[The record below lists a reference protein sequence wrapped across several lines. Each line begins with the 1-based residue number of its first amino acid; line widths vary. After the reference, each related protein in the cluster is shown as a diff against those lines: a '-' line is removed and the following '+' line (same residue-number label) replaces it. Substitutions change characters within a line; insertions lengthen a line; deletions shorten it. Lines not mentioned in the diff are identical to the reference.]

1 MKRSIQRAVAILF
14 IVALAAGIVACN
26 IISYNSVYHQ
36 KMQEW
41 HEDAKAAAGITVM
54 FLDNV
59 GLDSLT
65 VSETADEY
73 VDMRR
78 ILRLICQDNSLEYL
92 YIYTVDS
99 NEIRHFIMT
108 VASDDDDDELV
119 RTKRGLGATS
129 DEELDAQERAAL
141 NGEESDKPILLDNDF
156 GQDLAWAMPYKN
168 AEGDVVALIGAD
180 NGLIVSEEEIVAQF
194 AITVIPLMA
203 VMVLSFLAVFILLRR
218 RVIIPIRMISARMNE
233 FNPAEEPEPLQI
245 SSQDEMRQIADAF
258 ENMAGDIRTYIKD
271 ITAITIEQEQ
281 TKTQMNI
288 ARRIQNGMV
297 PATFHETANN
307 IDVAAM
313 MQPAQEVG
321 GDFYECFALPDGRYC
336 AFIGDVSGKGV
347 GGALFMALAMSLL
360 RERLILS
367 LNPAKALQQT
377 NAKLCAKNP
386 EGLFASVFVMVVE
399 PKTGEMRYAN
409 GGHNPPV
416 LLHANGA
423 DLMRIE
429 PGEILGVFDDVDI
442 RNETLT
448 LAPGEGLLLYTDGVT
463 EAIDENRTFYGTE
476 RLLAL
481 INSLE
486 SRSNSSE
493 TVDAI
498 RDSVKSFSAGTV
510 QFDDMTLVS
519 AIYHG
524 GNKAAR

>member
-1 MKRSIQRAVAILF
+1 
-14 IVALAAGIVACN
+14 
-26 IISYNSVYHQ
+26 
-36 KMQEW
+36 
-41 HEDAKAAAGITVM
+41 
-54 FLDNV
+54 
-59 GLDSLT
+59 
-65 VSETADEY
+65 
-73 VDMRR
+73 
-78 ILRLICQDNSLEYL
+78 
-92 YIYTVDS
+92 
-99 NEIRHFIMT
+99 
-108 VASDDDDDELV
+108 
-119 RTKRGLGATS
+119 
-129 DEELDAQERAAL
+129 
-141 NGEESDKPILLDNDF
+141 
-156 GQDLAWAMPYKN
+156 
-168 AEGDVVALIGAD
+168 
-180 NGLIVSEEEIVAQF
+180 
-194 AITVIPLMA
+194 
-203 VMVLSFLAVFILLRR
+203 
-218 RVIIPIRMISARMNE
+218 
-233 FNPAEEPEPLQI
+233 
-245 SSQDEMRQIADAF
+245 
-258 ENMAGDIRTYIKD
+258 
-271 ITAITIEQEQ
+271 
-281 TKTQMNI
+281 
-288 ARRIQNGMV
+288 
-297 PATFHETANN
+297 
-307 IDVAAM
+307 
-313 MQPAQEVG
+313 
-321 GDFYECFALPDGRYC
+321 
-336 AFIGDVSGKGV
+336 
-347 GGALFMALAMSLL
+347 MALAMSLL

-399 PKTGEMRYAN
+399 PKTGEVRYAN